1 MRHQVVECF
10 LLISLVIPSLLFISA
25 TYSRSMIEP
34 CKTSDS
40 CPSLLSYLVP
50 YDSKLSEIAY
60 RFQVNVLDILGANSI
75 NVPTNTQLDSLENQI
90 VRAKSLIKV
99 PISCPCVDGI
109 RRSLSTAYVVKPAD
123 TLDSISEGFGG
134 LVSDEQIRS
143 VNGIISKKNPLVS
156 GESLVIPLPCICFN
170 NSNNGVVSVY
180 MAYVVQR
187 GESLGDICREFGTT
201 VSDLEAVNGL
211 EQPLIDPGDILQLPI
226 PACSSANLNW
236 YNESLVVPNGSYALT
251 ASNCIKC
258 ICGPTHLNLLCLP
271 SRMEASCSHLQ
282 CKGSDLFVGDSYV
295 SQTPIGCNITTCLY
309 RGHKG
314 GKIFRSLSNSSY
326 VKCPEAGSQSNYAD
340 SPMASPSVN
349 PMVPF
354 VTLSPSPSPSSSAYS
369 NPTTGNKQNSDIS
382 SDGKLLTGPFVFYI
396 TNLLPLGLAFCFI
409 L

>member
-1 MRHQVVECF
+1 
-10 LLISLVIPSLLFISA
+10 
-25 TYSRSMIEP
+25 MIEP

-143 VNGIISKKNPLVS
+143 VNGIISKKNPL
-156 GESLVIPLPCICFN
+156 
-170 NSNNGVVSVY
+170 
-180 MAYVVQR
+180 R
-187 GESLGDICREFGTT
+187 GESLGDICQEFGTT

-226 PACSSANLNW
+226 PVCYVYLREWKPPALIYSA
-236 YNESLVVPNGSYALT
+236 
-251 ASNCIKC
+251 K
-258 ICGPTHLNLLCLP
+258 
-271 SRMEASCSHLQ
+271 
-282 CKGSDLFVGDSYV
+282 DL
-295 SQTPIGCNITTCLY
+295 I
-309 RGHKG
+309 
-314 GKIFRSLSNSSY
+314 
-326 VKCPEAGSQSNYAD
+326 
-340 SPMASPSVN
+340 
-349 PMVPF
+349 
-354 VTLSPSPSPSSSAYS
+354 SSSEIHTSVKRPSAV
-369 NPTTGNKQNSDIS
+369 IS
-382 SDGKLLTGPFVFYI
+382 LLVFIEVIRAAKFSEGVEDGDDDD
-396 TNLLPLGLAFCFI
+396 NLGEPCDVEGELVLEEE
-409 L
+409 